1 MIFPSAHIA
10 RPAIALL
17 ACSALLAGCVT
28 YNVRNGGIVHAD
40 IGQRVHVDGPHVT
53 PLAVLEDSRCPKGVQ
68 CVWAGQVRISA
79 RVELKGGDDQR
90 ELELT
95 LGKPLQIADGSLELV
110 EVEPEAVASRTIYPE
125 EYRFGFRFQ
134 GGL

>member
-1 MIFPSAHIA
+1 MIFPAVRIA
-10 RPAIALL
+10 RPATALI

-28 YNVRNGGIVHAD
+28 YNVRDGGIVHAEL
-40 IGQRVHVDGPHVT
+40 GQRVYVDGPHVT
-53 PLAVLEDSRCPKGVQ
+53 PLAVLEDSRCPQGVQ
-68 CVWAGQVRISA
+68 CVWAGQVRINA
-79 RVELKGGDDQR
+79 RVELKGGDSQR

-95 LGKPLQIADGSLELV
+95 LGKPVQIADGSLELV
-110 EVEPEAVASRTIYPE
+110 EVEPDAVANQTIYPE